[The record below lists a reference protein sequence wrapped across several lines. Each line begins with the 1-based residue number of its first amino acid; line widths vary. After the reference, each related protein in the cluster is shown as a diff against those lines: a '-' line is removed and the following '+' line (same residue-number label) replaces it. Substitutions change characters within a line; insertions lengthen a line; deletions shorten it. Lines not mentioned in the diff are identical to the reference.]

1 MSTVE
6 DDVVV
11 DRGSRETVSFAS
23 WCRDL
28 SHISWV
34 FSAFSFRP
42 FCPIQQSSRSIH
54 SAKRT
59 AACWL
64 WTTGAL
70 IYTCVSSAY
79 VVFRQ
84 CFLSKCVMSYVGIVL
99 AVRRCLMQ
107 KTLLM
112 SVNEFALL
120 LARIKQQSASIIDLV
135 LAVFGGNLHSDGN
148 VCLITV

>member
-1 MSTVE
+1 
-6 DDVVV
+6 
-11 DRGSRETVSFAS
+11 
-23 WCRDL
+23 
-28 SHISWV
+28 
-34 FSAFSFRP
+34 
-42 FCPIQQSSRSIH
+42 
-54 SAKRT
+54 
-59 AACWL
+59 
-64 WTTGAL
+64 
-70 IYTCVSSAY
+70 
-79 VVFRQ
+79 
-84 CFLSKCVMSYVGIVL
+84 MSYVGIVL